1 MGGRGAVWAV
11 VLLSLA
17 VVLLAPLAG
26 PQAIGL
32 SALFNPSSAGVDG
45 DILWKIRV
53 PRVCT
58 SFLAGCS
65 LAAGGLAFQAL
76 FRNPLATPFT
86 LGVASGASLGASL
99 YVGLGLTFTLFGFS
113 GETAA
118 SFGGAM
124 LAVGFVYSLSR
135 LKHGFTTGGMLLA
148 GVAVSFFFSSLI
160 LLIQYI
166 SDFTKSFNILR
177 RLIGGIQVVGFGPA
191 LNLLPFA
198 LVGGVVLVSLA
209 HELNLLTVGE
219 DIATSRGV
227 DVRRVRKVVF
237 AVVSLMV
244 AAVVSVCG
252 PIGFVGMMAPHMV
265 RMMVGTDHRRLTP
278 ATILFGG
285 GFLTL
290 CDTMARTLIA
300 PVEIPVGVITA
311 LLGGPFFLW
320 LLLGGQGGRIS

>member
-1 MGGRGAVWAV
+1 MSGRMAFWTVIIA
-11 VLLSLA
+11 SLA
-17 VVLLAPLAG
+17 VALLAPLAG
-26 PQAIGL
+26 PHAVGL
-32 SALFNPSSAGVDG
+32 DALLDPSSAGVDG
-45 DILWKIRV
+45 EILWRIRV
-53 PRVCT
+53 PRVVT
-58 SFLAGCS
+58 SFLAGS
-65 LAAGGLAFQAL
+65 ALAAGGLAFQAM

-99 YVGLGLTFTLFGFS
+99 YVGLGLGFTLFGFS

-118 SFGGAM
+118 SFAGAL
-124 LAVGFVYSLSR
+124 LAMGFVYSLSR
-135 LKHGFTTGGMLLA
+135 LKSGFTTGGMLLA

-160 LLIQYI
+160 LLVQYI
-166 SDFTKSFNILR
+166 SDFTNSFNILR
-177 RLIGGIQVVGFGPA
+177 RLIGGIRVVGFGPA

-198 LVGGVVLVSLA
+198 IGCGIVIVALA

-227 DVRRVRKVVF
+227 DVRRLRKVVF
-237 AVVSLMV
+237 GVVSLMV
-244 AAVVSVCG
+244 AAVVSICG

-265 RMMVGTDHRRLTP
+265 RMIVGPDHRRLAP
-278 ATILFGG
+278 AAIMFGG

-290 CDTMARTLIA
+290 CDTLARTLIA

-320 LLLGGQGGRIS
+320 LLLGGSAGKIT